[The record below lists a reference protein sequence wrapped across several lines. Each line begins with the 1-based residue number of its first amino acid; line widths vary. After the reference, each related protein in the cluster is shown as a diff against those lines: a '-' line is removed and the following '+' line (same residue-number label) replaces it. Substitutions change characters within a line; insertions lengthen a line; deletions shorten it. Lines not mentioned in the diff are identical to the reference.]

1 MLVVFEAVTSSH
13 VTNIFFRAG
22 ASLWTCCYVSFGSK
36 SVTLLIELPSL
47 LLLLYDSWEL
57 LIGSTM
63 SSSGRSFLI
72 SILLKY
78 GTDEA
83 FERTKELLKLTLLG
97 ELFLLLKELKPSMSI
112 ATPAGVWVIWVGYWI
127 KAEVGKYI
135 FANSLIGTIIQDRSK
150 RKRHSLFYSVLLEF
164 SRDLKYLLNVVYYPR
179 TGKAL

>member
-36 SVTLLIELPSL
+36 SVTLLTELPSL

-57 LIGSTM
+57 LIASTM
-63 SSSGRSFLI
+63 SLSSRSFLI
-72 SILLKY
+72 SIFLKY

-83 FERTKELLKLTLLG
+83 FERTEELLKLTFLG
-97 ELFLLLKELKPSMSI
+97 EKELKPSMFI
-112 ATPAGVWVIWVGYWI
+112 ATLAGVWVIWVGYWI

-135 FANSLIGTIIQDRSK
+135 FANSIIGTIIQDKSK
-150 RKRHSLFYSVLLEF
+150 RKRHSLLYSVLLGF
-164 SRDLKYLLNVVYYPR
+164 SGDLKYLLNVVYYPR